1 MRRVNN
7 SEINSRL
14 SKWLPMV
21 AYCQKLTICPFIHLF
36 NVKFQLD
43 KNRPWLTVTSLIS
56 PGNCPYTGP
65 DAAMMNSHSYI
76 HISQSSPDPNLQSQS
91 HTDDAVRSLP
101 SGSSLPTCAAHS
113 FLLHAAFSLHHLQLS
128 ASLLITNDR
137 LHMLVNRPPARV
149 SF

>member
-1 MRRVNN
+1 MAANGG
-7 SEINSRL
+7 IL
-14 SKWLPMV
+14 SKADNLSFHSSFQCGIPV
-21 AYCQKLTICPFIHLF
+21 GQKQTLAHLG
-36 NVKFQLD
+36 D
-43 KNRPWLTVTSLIS
+43 GLIS

-65 DAAMMNSHSYI
+65 DAAMMNLHSYI
-76 HISQSSPDPNLQSQS
+76 QISQSSPDPNLQSQS

-101 SGSSLPTCAAHS
+101 SGSSLPTCAVHS

-137 LHMLVNRPPARV
+137 LHMLANRPPARV